1 MLLKHYHVNPHNG
14 HRKVV
19 LLPTREPAIQIQAKS
34 IYFFLLLHMVILMFV
49 NVVVVQ
55 CLYGGP
61 PKGPQ
66 LKELQRGEGIVGVTP
81 AGRLNDI
88 LELRKVDFLQFALFM
103 VCLIWVLNLK

>member
-1 MLLKHYHVNPHNG
+1 
-14 HRKVV
+14 
-19 LLPTREPAIQIQAKS
+19 
-34 IYFFLLLHMVILMFV
+34 MVILMFV
-49 NVVVVQ
+49 NVVVQ

-66 LKELQRGEGIVGVTP
+66 LKELQRGEGIVGATS